1 MASLSFTD
9 EELHER
15 AVHLGLMPEA
25 ELRTWGGGMVLP
37 AAVRAKAA
45 ASLAADQRAQQHT
58 SGPRIAKVVTVR
70 PGRGPLVDGKPFPW
84 VITDDAVSVEV
95 RADGSG
101 FVRLTIPAE
110 LVRIDAETETP
121 QQENRA

>member
-15 AVHLGLMPEA
+15 AVRLGLIPEE
-25 ELRTWGGGMVLP
+25 ELRTFGGALVLP
-37 AAVRAKAA
+37 ASVRAKAA
-45 ASLAADQRAQQHT
+45 ASLAADRRAAQPKG
-58 SGPRIAKVVTVR
+58 GPRIAKVVTVR
-70 PGRGPLVDGKPFPW
+70 PGRGPLVDGQPFPW
-84 VITDDAVSVEV
+84 VITDDAISVEV

>member
-1 MASLSFTD
+1 MASLSFT
-9 EELHER
+9 ETQLRER
-15 AVHLGLMPEA
+15 ATRLGLLVDASGP
-25 ELRTWGGGMVLP
+25 L
-37 AAVRAKAA
+37 AAASRAKAA
-45 ASLAADQRAQQHT
+45 ASLAADQRAARPNA
-58 SGPRIAKVVTVR
+58 GPRIAKVVTIR

-121 QQENRA
+121 PQENRA